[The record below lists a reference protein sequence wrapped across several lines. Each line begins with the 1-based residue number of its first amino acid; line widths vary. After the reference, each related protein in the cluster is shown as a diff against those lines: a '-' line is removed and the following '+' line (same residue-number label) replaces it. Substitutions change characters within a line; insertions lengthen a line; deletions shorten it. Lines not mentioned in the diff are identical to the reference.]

1 MVPAVRTQLL
11 LLADSRLPA
20 GGHAH
25 SGGLEPAA
33 AAGAVTGLADLA
45 DFLYGRLTTAGLVAA
60 ALAAAACA
68 HATRPATPART
79 MTGDRP
85 PKTGTSGE
93 LPHDHGGESCDHAE
107 VLPEAGVRPHVDTG
121 TAEDAGD
128 GWARLDAEADAR
140 TPSPAQRRASRA
152 QGRALLRAARTTW
165 PHPALGALAAGVRPA
180 GRGPHHPVVLG
191 AATAAAGGIPAQA
204 ASIAVYGAV
213 TGPAGAAVR
222 LLGLDPL
229 AVHRILAGLAPAMDT
244 VAAEAA
250 RAAEDGDWAALPA
263 LSAPAL
269 DLFAELHVG
278 ADLRLFE
285 S

>member
-1 MVPAVRTQLL
+1 
-11 LLADSRLPA
+11 
-20 GGHAH
+20 
-25 SGGLEPAA
+25 
-33 AAGAVTGLADLA
+33 
-45 DFLYGRLTTAGLVAA
+45 
-60 ALAAAACA
+60 
-68 HATRPATPART
+68 
-79 MTGDRP
+79 
-85 PKTGTSGE
+85 
-93 LPHDHGGESCDHAE
+93 
-107 VLPEAGVRPHVDTG
+107 
-121 TAEDAGD
+121 
-128 GWARLDAEADAR
+128 
-140 TPSPAQRRASRA
+140 A

-165 PHPALGALAAGVRPA
+165 PHPALDALATGVRPA
-180 GRGPHHPVVLG
+180 PHHPVVLG
-191 AATAAAGGIPAQA
+191 AATAAAGGAPAQA

-229 AVHRILAGLAPAMDT
+229 AVHRILADLAPAMDT